1 MSFPQAIKSGLSKYA
16 TFAGR
21 AGRAEY
27 WWFALFYLLV
37 YVVAIVID
45 SILATPIIFTAI
57 AVLVLVLPGLAVGV
71 RRLHDTDRSGWWY
84 WISLV
89 PLIGGIW
96 LLVLLVQEG
105 PSGPNRYG
113 SGPAD
118 STPPTA
124 ATGTGA

>member
-45 SILATPIIFTAI
+45 NALRPFLIRKPWTVTDSRRGRPDSFVSVSREILM
-57 AVLVLVLPGLAVGV
+57 GSS
-71 RRLHDTDRSGWWY
+71 SGT
-84 WISLV
+84 SCSSSSEM
-89 PLIGGIW
+89 PC
-96 LLVLLVQEG
+96 
-105 PSGPNRYG
+105 
-113 SGPAD
+113 
-118 STPPTA
+118 A
-124 ATGTGA
+124 AGRTLCEM